1 MTVTKLSS
9 RGQIV
14 LPKTVRD
21 RRGWR
26 PGTEFVVE
34 ETPSGILLRAQRP
47 FAPAKFEDVFGSLKY
62 EGRPKTIEE
71 MNRGI
76 AKAVKER
83 HARGRY

>member
-1 MTVTKLSS
+1 MTVTKLST
-9 RGQIV
+9 RGQVV

-26 PGTEFVVE
+26 PGTEFLVE
-34 ETPSGILLRAQRP
+34 ETPSGILLRPQRP
-47 FAPAKFEDVFGSLKY
+47 FAPARFEDVRGILKY
-62 EGRPKTIEE
+62 KGRPKTVEE
-71 MNRGI
+71 MNQGI